1 MAIGEL
7 LQFNADPLMVNGP
20 GLQPLSRMLHIA
32 LKACHQGEPCVCVSS
47 SQPDMFIVE
56 YENDY
61 ATLAAAT
68 AMLLAHEAPVDSRCA
83 AGHTPLILLMQCF
96 LYDDPARLV
105 AQSQGALRAVETLVA
120 RGANVNFTDSFQGT
134 AATLIAMVC
143 SRCFK
148 ERALRSD
155 PALQAAFARFTD
167 DLLRFL
173 LRSGLDPNHRTQ
185 RCSPFLRGGS
195 GNALIEFVRLSELAE
210 TRGEFALVHAWL
222 VTLLQWGADPDLE
235 PYQSEPI
242 ICHSQSS
249 IFLKKQGTQP
259 VSLYL
264 QKARERQQGSPGIGS
279 GGPPSEDVVAGTRA
293 LLLLFYNAMEHRALY
308 NCLHSSRGLARLH
321 LPPDPRSPPAP
332 DTFVATVHAMAES
345 PRSLK
350 QSARVSVYKALGRR
364 VEERVDG
371 LPLPW
376 AVKQYLLDFS

>member
-1 MAIGEL
+1 MAIEEL

-32 LKACHQGEPCVCVSS
+32 LKACHQGEPCPCVRS

-56 YENDY
+56 YQNDY
-61 ATLAAAT
+61 ATLAAAME
-68 AMLLAHEAPVDSRCA
+68 MLLEHEAPVDFKCA
-83 AGHTPLILLMQCF
+83 VGHTPLILLMQCF
-96 LYDDPARLV
+96 LYDDVTRVV
-105 AQSQGALRAVETLVA
+105 AQAKDALRAVESLVHY
-120 RGANVNFTDSFQGT
+120 GANVNFTDSFQGT
-134 AATLIAMVC
+134 AATLIALVC
-143 SRCFK
+143 SRCFR
-148 ERALRSD
+148 EHSLRSD
-155 PALQAAFARFTD
+155 PALQASFARFTD

-173 LRSGLDPNHRTQ
+173 LSNGLDPNHRTQ
-185 RCSPFLRGGS
+185 RSSPFLRGGN
-195 GNALIEFVRLSELAE
+195 GNALIEFVRLAELAE
-210 TRGEFALVHAWL
+210 TKGEFSLVHNWL

-264 QKARERQQGSPGIGS
+264 QKARERQNSPAES
-279 GGPPSEDVVAGTRA
+279 TEDVTSGTRE
-293 LLLLFYNAMEHRALY
+293 LLHLFYNTMDHKALY
-308 NCLHSSRGLARLH
+308 DCLYSARGITRCHLLHTHSRLA
-321 LPPDPRSPPAP
+321 PYTTS
-332 DTFVATVHAMAES
+332 FVATIHSMAES

-350 QSARVSVYKALGRR
+350 QIARVCVYKAMERR
-364 VEERVDG
+364 VVERVDC